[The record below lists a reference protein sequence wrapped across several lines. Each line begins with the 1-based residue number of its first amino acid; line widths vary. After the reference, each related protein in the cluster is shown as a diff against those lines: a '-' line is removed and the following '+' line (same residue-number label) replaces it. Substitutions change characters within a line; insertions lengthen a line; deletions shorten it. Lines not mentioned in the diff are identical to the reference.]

1 MFGDGFLLRFVS
13 SPCPSVL
20 PRFFIASPSSCLA
33 SEFCCRLLLH
43 RRWGVVFVLD
53 LRGVAVLGIRWC
65 FPVEVV
71 VLAWNRRL
79 LVVWVAVTGGYRWW
93 PTAIVVFRFFLWLFS
108 LFLVVVS
115 WCVVVVGLFRGGQ
128 VW

>member
-1 MFGDGFLLRFVS
+1 
-13 SPCPSVL
+13 
-20 PRFFIASPSSCLA
+20 
-33 SEFCCRLLLH
+33 
-43 RRWGVVFVLD
+43 VLD
-53 LRGVAVLGIRWC
+53 LRGVAFLGIRWC

>member
-1 MFGDGFLLRFVS
+1 MEQEV
-13 SPCPSVL
+13 
-20 PRFFIASPSSCLA
+20 A
-33 SEFCCRLLLH
+33 
-43 RRWGVVFVLD
+43 
-53 LRGVAVLGIRWC
+53 RGLG
-65 FPVEVV
+65 
-71 VLAWNRRL
+71 
-79 LVVWVAVTGGYRWW
+79 GGYRWW